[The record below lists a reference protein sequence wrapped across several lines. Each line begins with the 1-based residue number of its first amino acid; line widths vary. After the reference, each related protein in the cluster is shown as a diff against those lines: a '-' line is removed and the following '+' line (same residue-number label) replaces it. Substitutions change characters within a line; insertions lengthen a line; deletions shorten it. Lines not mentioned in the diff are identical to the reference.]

1 MPSVVLEVGA
11 ALPWLSQCICDA
23 LPTPVAVNLAAVH
36 APAGSTPQAPAPTG
50 VARPPRAQARVARR
64 AEDAGRRGSDPA
76 GAAAGGRGRAAGVR
90 GAGRGRGRGAA
101 GAATPA
107 APAATGAGDPA
118 PVPVLSGH
126 FRLRCGPAG
135 SKSSARTRP
144 PMHRRARRS
153 WHRRAQASESVR
165 SVLREAGRPRRVQ
178 AGYVWRPGM
187 PAPGALAA
195 ASPGGYVARPAYGGQ
210 PYAQQPYGAQLRPVA
225 PAPRALTE
233 DERRVLPQ
241 KARPQRA
248 PDAPLACNN
257 RLAIGYH
264 LWAFV
269 CERVMSGAR
278 RAALHVRGDRVCAGV
293 LGLPARPCDAHTLA
307 FMHGSAV

>member
-1 MPSVVLEVGA
+1 
-11 ALPWLSQCICDA
+11 
-23 LPTPVAVNLAAVH
+23 
-36 APAGSTPQAPAPTG
+36 
-50 VARPPRAQARVARR
+50 
-64 AEDAGRRGSDPA
+64 
-76 GAAAGGRGRAAGVR
+76 
-90 GAGRGRGRGAA
+90 
-101 GAATPA
+101 
-107 APAATGAGDPA
+107 
-118 PVPVLSGH
+118 
-126 FRLRCGPAG
+126 
-135 SKSSARTRP
+135 
-144 PMHRRARRS
+144 
-153 WHRRAQASESVR
+153 
-165 SVLREAGRPRRVQ
+165 VQ